1 MMKNEQIKV
10 YMGRKA
16 FAAPMM
22 DRLPLRRLFA
32 CPTTCMNLWR

>member
-22 DRLPLRRLFA
+22 
-32 CPTTCMNLWR
+32 

>member
-22 DRLPLRRLFA
+22 SSAPIRQLSV
-32 CPTTCMNLWR
+32 CPMTCMNL